1 MDFNKPIAEQASNIP
16 GAISGVAD
24 KISTGLTDLTSN
36 ADLGS
41 ASNEFVNSNSIISKF
56 AFLLLVLIVFILLLN
71 LGVYFISLFLRPD
84 YSPYVIKGLAN
95 GNSIINIP
103 QDPSN
108 SNSVTIFRSNNAEKG
123 IEFTWSIWLNINELP
138 NETANIFSKGNGTN
152 QNGPTVSLKKGEND
166 SGMIEINM
174 DSVTGTNDKPIQIKN
189 IPLNR
194 WFNVAVRLQNKIMD
208 VYVNGT
214 VAKRHIFTNIP
225 KQNYGDVIVG
235 RFNGELS
242 DLRYFN
248 TALNVFQINNIVM
261 AGPNMKAANN
271 QNDKK
276 FDYLSNIWFRPQS

>member
-276 FDYLSNIWFRPQS
+276 FDYLSNIWFRPQA